1 MYRNGLSKRESRL
14 ILGDLK
20 LENFLDCSLQIDTDV
35 SLGLE
40 SSGTLHQP
48 RDTFRFEDCDWPIN
62 VYNNEKGLDCFVVG
76 AGIVVFGAA
85 LQGGLLGD
93 LGGPLGQIFQV
104 LVTVF
109 FISFIFFG
117 QKLQMRLYLM
127 EIDKGVRRLDI
138 IKNQSNELTLKTV
151 KEQGKPVT
159 DPAPS
164 LKILMEQ
171 FFITPVDMDPQGIV
185 GKFDHLLDV
194 RDLKFKDDVRMI
206 APSASDSTLNNLE
219 NLVEASWALNTIY
232 RIVRH
237 FYLLGKKTSSFFI
250 IIQLQAILPMVL
262 QEAEAYLGA
271 ARAFAEGQPIGDGI
285 GPLVA
290 SRLMKDKEKRK
301 VEKDVVVAETA
312 LEDRRVIALKA
323 EGPGG
328 NVGKPGD
335 AIRSILQ
342 ENIGKVSMV
351 VMIDAAVKFEGETSG
366 EVSEGIG
373 AAIGGIGTERFKIE
387 EEATKQKIPVYAVI
401 VKESLQEAITPMKKE
416 ILEAGEKVIDRIK
429 KLIVERSKP
438 GDTVIVAGIGNTIGI
453 GQ

>member
-1 MYRNGLSKRESRL
+1 M
-14 ILGDLK
+14 
-20 LENFLDCSLQIDTDV
+20 
-35 SLGLE
+35 
-40 SSGTLHQP
+40 
-48 RDTFRFEDCDWPIN
+48 
-62 VYNNEKGLDCFVVG
+62 
-76 AGIVVFGAA
+76 VFSAA

-93 LGGPLGQIFQV
+93 IGGPLGQIFQV

-127 EIDKGVRRLDI
+127 EIDKGLRRLDI
-138 IKNQSNELTLKTV
+138 FRTQSNELALKTI
-151 KEQGKPVT
+151 KEQGKPIT

-206 APSASDSTLNNLE
+206 APGASDSVLNNLE
-219 NLVEASWALNTIY
+219 NLVEASWALNTIF

-301 VEKDVVVAETA
+301 VEKDVVVAETS

-335 AIRSILQ
+335 AIRSIIQ

-351 VMIDAAVKFEGETSG
+351 VMVDAAVKFEGETSG

-401 VKESLQEAITPMKKE
+401 VKESIQEAITPMKKE

>member
-1 MYRNGLSKRESRL
+1 
-14 ILGDLK
+14 
-20 LENFLDCSLQIDTDV
+20 
-35 SLGLE
+35 
-40 SSGTLHQP
+40 
-48 RDTFRFEDCDWPIN
+48 
-62 VYNNEKGLDCFVVG
+62 
-76 AGIVVFGAA
+76 
-85 LQGGLLGD
+85 
-93 LGGPLGQIFQV
+93 
-104 LVTVF
+104 
-109 FISFIFFG
+109 
-117 QKLQMRLYLM
+117 MRLYLM
-127 EIDKGVRRLDI
+127 EIDKGLRRLDI
-138 IKNQSNELTLKTV
+138 IKNQSNELTLKTI

-171 FFITPVDMDPQGIV
+171 FLITPVDMDPQGIV

-206 APSASDSTLNNLE
+206 APSASDSVLNNLE

-335 AIRSILQ
+335 AIRTIIQ

-401 VKESLQEAITPMKKE
+401 VKESIQEAITPMKKE

>member
-1 MYRNGLSKRESRL
+1 MV
-14 ILGDLK
+14 
-20 LENFLDCSLQIDTDV
+20 TV
-35 SLGLE
+35 
-40 SSGTLHQP
+40 
-48 RDTFRFEDCDWPIN
+48 
-62 VYNNEKGLDCFVVG
+62 
-76 AGIVVFGAA
+76 AA

-93 LGGPLGQIFQV
+93 VGGPLGQIIQV

-117 QKLQMRLYLM
+117 QKIQMRLYLM
-127 EIDKGVRRLDI
+127 EIDKGLRRLDI
-138 IKNQSNELTLKTV
+138 FRNQSNELTLKTI
-151 KEQGKPVT
+151 KEQGKPTT
-159 DPAPS
+159 DPAPG
-164 LKILMEQ
+164 LKVLMEQ
-171 FFITPVDMDPQGIV
+171 FLITPVDMDPSGIV

-206 APSASDSTLNNLE
+206 APAASEPVLNNLE

-290 SRLMKDKEKRK
+290 SRLMKDKEQRK
-301 VEKDVVVAETA
+301 VEKDVIVAETS

-335 AIRSILQ
+335 AIRSLIE
-342 ENIGKVSMV
+342 ENLGKVSMV
-351 VMIDAAVKFEGETSG
+351 VMVDAAVKFEGENSG

-387 EEATKQKIPVYAVI
+387 EEATKHKIPVYAVI
-401 VKESLQEAITPMKKE
+401 VKESIQEAITPMKKE

>member
-1 MYRNGLSKRESRL
+1 MGSSLFVTRG
-14 ILGDLK
+14 K
-20 LENFLDCSLQIDTDV
+20 LLASV
-35 SLGLE
+35 
-40 SSGTLHQP
+40 
-48 RDTFRFEDCDWPIN
+48 
-62 VYNNEKGLDCFVVG
+62 
-76 AGIVVFGAA
+76 AA
-85 LQGGLLGD
+85 LQGGPLGD
-93 LGGPLGQIFQV
+93 IGGPLGQIFQI
-104 LVTVF
+104 LVTAF
-109 FISFIFFG
+109 FILFIFFG
-117 QKLQMRLYLM
+117 QKIQMRMYLM
-127 EIDKGVRRLDI
+127 EIDRGLRRLDFI
-138 IKNQSNELTLKTV
+138 RTTAKDLTLKTV
-151 KEQGKPVT
+151 KEQGKPLI
-159 DPAPS
+159 DPNPA
-164 LKILMEQ
+164 LNVLWEQ
-171 FFITPVDMDPQGIV
+171 FLITPVDMDPSGIV

-194 RDLKFKDDVRMI
+194 RDLKFKDDVRTI
-206 APSASDSTLNNLE
+206 APAANESTLNNLE

-250 IIQLQAILPMVL
+250 IIQLQALLPMVM

-285 GPLVA
+285 GALVA

-301 VEKDVVVAETA
+301 VEKDVVVAETS

-335 AIRSILQ
+335 AIRSIIE

-351 VMIDAAVKFEGETSG
+351 VMVDAAVKFEGETSG

-387 EEATKQKIPVYAVI
+387 EEATKQRIPVYAVI